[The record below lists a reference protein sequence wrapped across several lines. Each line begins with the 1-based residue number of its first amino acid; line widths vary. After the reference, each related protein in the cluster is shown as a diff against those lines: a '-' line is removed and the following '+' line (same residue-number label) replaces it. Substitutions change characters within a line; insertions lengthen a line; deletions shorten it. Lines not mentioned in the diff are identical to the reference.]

1 MCKGLEARRV
11 RIVGRLIGP
20 GRSESSWEAT
30 PQKYL
35 ECIPEN
41 LELILKTARNLT
53 GALSREGTVIN
64 FVFRN
69 HSDSSV

>member
-1 MCKGLEARRV
+1 MCKGRGRRV

-35 ECIPEN
+35 ECITEN
-41 LELILKTARNLT
+41 LELILRTAGNLT

-64 FVFRN
+64 FAFIN
-69 HSDSSV
+69 HSDGSV